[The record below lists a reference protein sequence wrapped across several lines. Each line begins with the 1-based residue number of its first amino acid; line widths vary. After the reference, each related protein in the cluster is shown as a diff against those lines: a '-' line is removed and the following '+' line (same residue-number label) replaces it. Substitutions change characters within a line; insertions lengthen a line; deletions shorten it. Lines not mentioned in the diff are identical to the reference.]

1 MRDSSL
7 PARAA
12 DEYSSSSYKEEE
24 EEEEED
30 KSNVSRET
38 DTRVPLIE

>member
-1 MRDSSL
+1 MRDSPL

-24 EEEEED
+24 D
-30 KSNVSRET
+30 KSMFHEK
-38 DTRVPLIE
+38 LILVFP